1 MRESKKEPRFSI
13 WRTRWAIIIFK
24 HLPSDDFTPIVTTK
38 EKIELTGKGIYMS
51 VLDLRTFLSVQVWK
65 QLLLNLHIK
74 EP

>member
-13 WRTRWAIIIFK
+13 WCTRWAIITFK